1 MHPTQPRHGVRYEF
15 VLADA
20 TDEAATYAVTV
31 FVAEA
36 QCTGRVVVSAAGVQ
50 MLDEAPGLDP
60 AHRTQLLALAK
71 TVGKRGADEPWPRR
85 VNRWRSPGVR

>member
-1 MHPTQPRHGVRYEF
+1 MHPAQPGHGVRYEF
-15 VLADA
+15 VLVEASD
-20 TDEAATYAVTV
+20 DEAVYAVTV

-36 QCTGRVVVSAAGVQ
+36 QHPGRVVIGPGVSRFA
-50 MLDEAPGLDP
+50 EEPPGLDP

-71 TVGKRGADEPWPRR
+71 TIGKRGPDEPWPRR

>member
-1 MHPTQPRHGVRYEF
+1 MHATQPRHGVRYEF

-20 TDEAATYAVTV
+20 TDDAATYAVTV
-31 FVAEA
+31 FIAEA
-36 QCTGRVVVSAAGVQ
+36 RSEGRVAVSAAGVQ
-50 MLDEAPGLDP
+50 LLDEVPGLDP

-71 TVGKRGADEPWPRR
+71 TISKRAADEPWPRR